1 MDSRIAIIDL
11 GTNTFHLLIVDLNK
25 SGHRFVYRERESVKI
40 GKLGINQDIIT
51 EDALKRALKTLSSF
65 KKSIDEMKVEKVY
78 AFGTSALR
86 NAKNCQDVVDRI
98 KSEDGFNVKVISGE
112 EEARLIYLGVK
123 TAMKLG
129 DEKCLIID
137 IGGGSVEFI
146 IGNDSAIFW
155 KQSFEIGAQRLLEEF
170 HKNDPIKPAEI
181 KALNEHFDLMLP
193 CLFEALQTHQ
203 PTTLVGSSG
212 TFDTLSDIYCIKHG
226 IPKDN
231 DSPQTPLSF
240 DGFHEIYEEL
250 VVKNRADRMNIP
262 GMIELRVDMIVVA
275 CALIDYL
282 LSKFSF
288 NHIRVSSYAL
298 KEGVLADIMEASQDS

>member
-25 SGHRFVYRERESVKI
+25 SGYRFVYRERESVKI
-40 GKLGINQDIIT
+40 GKHGINKDIIT
-51 EDALKRALKTLSSF
+51 DSALQRALKTVSSF
-65 KKSIDEMKVEKVY
+65 KQSIDELKVQKVY

-86 NAKNCQDVVDRI
+86 NAKNCQEVVDRI
-98 KSEDGFNVKVISGE
+98 RNEDGFNVNVISGE

-123 TAMKLG
+123 SAVQLG
-129 DEKCLIID
+129 NEKSLIID

-146 IGNDSAIFW
+146 IGNDSEIFW
-155 KQSFEIGAQRLLEEF
+155 KHSFEIGAQRLLEEF
-170 HKNDPIKPAEI
+170 HKNDPIKPVEI
-181 KALNEHFDLMLP
+181 QALNEHFDAMLP
-193 CLFEALQTHQ
+193 PLFEALQQHQ
-203 PTTLVGSSG
+203 PITLVGSSG

-226 IPKDN
+226 IMKDN
-231 DSPQTPLSF
+231 DAPETPLSF

-250 VVKNRADRMNIP
+250 VIKNRADRMNIP

-282 LSKFSF
+282 ITKYTFKK
-288 NHIRVSSYAL
+288 IRVSSYAL
-298 KEGVLADIMEASQDS
+298 KEGVLADIMEASPE